1 MKPVYDV
8 LSPLINGVQ
17 ITCSSVGRTSFRKTL
32 SNIIIWEQWIDVS
45 YITIEIVWIIVYKN
59 CIMLILYLYTHW
71 NICFQLHLALWL
83 YKLQGQTHLSSGNY
97 QKWMGINTDNKNIC
111 FISTKLDKMKSSTVH
126 IIEELHFIK
135 IFNVLPYWSPNCL
148 LFKYWMLT
156 DVDMVYIDIHNI
168 QTYNQGYIL
177 SHIKWGYVCL

>member
-17 ITCSSVGRTSFRKTL
+17 IACLSVGRTSFRKNL
-32 SNIIIWEQWIDVS
+32 INIIIRTTNTCII
-45 YITIEIVWIIVYKN
+45 YNIEIVWIIVYKN
-59 CIMLILYLYTHW
+59 CIMLTILVYTLKYLFSVTSS
-71 NICFQLHLALWL
+71 IMTL

-126 IIEELHFIK
+126 IIEKLHFIK
-135 IFNVLPYWSPNCL
+135 DFDVLPYWSPNCL

-156 DVDMVYIDIHNI
+156 DVDMVYLDIHNI

>member
-17 ITCSSVGRTSFRKTL
+17 IACLSVGRTSFRKNL
-32 SNIIIWEQWIDVS
+32 INIIIRTMNT
-45 YITIEIVWIIVYKN
+45 YIIYNIEIVWIIVYKN
-59 CIMLILYLYTHW
+59 CIMLTIL
-71 NICFQLHLALWL
+71 
-83 YKLQGQTHLSSGNY
+83 LQGQTHLSSGNY
-97 QKWMGINTDNKNIC
+97 QKCMGIYTVNKNIC

-126 IIEELHFIK
+126 IIEKLHFIK
-135 IFNVLPYWSPNCL
+135 NFNVLPYWSPNCL
-148 LFKYWMLT
+148 LFKYWILT
-156 DVDMVYIDIHNI
+156 DVDMVYLDIHNI